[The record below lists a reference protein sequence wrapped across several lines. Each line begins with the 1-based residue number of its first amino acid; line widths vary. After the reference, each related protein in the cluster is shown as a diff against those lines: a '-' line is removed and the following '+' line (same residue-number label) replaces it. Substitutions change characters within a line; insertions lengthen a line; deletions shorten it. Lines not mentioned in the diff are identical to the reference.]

1 MIDKCKENY
10 HVLEETTSLDIRN
23 EFRNN
28 VSNIRCTINGLESI
42 KRYCREDSLDNIEN
56 DYISFIQKQYYKDKT
71 NPTKKYTSLQD
82 INFNVRLNLKTEN
95 PLSKEHNFVIQ
106 FLNDFKNKNKHFR
119 YKKRISFLTVDK
131 LFRIDLSVVKSTRFR
146 NGKYDFQKTFKKAN
160 ILNNYEEYE
169 VEIEYI
175 GWKKDVGN
183 EEIDKLY
190 NHFNEFFIPGK
201 NKVVLGNIYD
211 PLNLGIKIFDDTDE
225 DYNVPFNEDYKY
237 TDNTIIE
244 DSDKIKHY
252 EDMVG
257 KYMKI
262 KDSYFNNVLQDKKLR
277 DSIKEYSKR
286 GINVMIVKEI
296 VEYSESGIEAIIE
309 MIEPIGEYKT
319 LSVPIEYLYNIPTFT
334 PDDIYMNEIDDG
346 YFNDELPSKLP
357 DEGKDAVYKEIIK
370 KVSEI
375 LETHVMI

>member
-1 MIDKCKENY
+1 M
-10 HVLEETTSLDIRN
+10 
-23 EFRNN
+23 
-28 VSNIRCTINGLESI
+28 
-42 KRYCREDSLDNIEN
+42 
-56 DYISFIQKQYYKDKT
+56 
-71 NPTKKYTSLQD
+71 
-82 INFNVRLNLKTEN
+82 
-95 PLSKEHNFVIQ
+95 
-106 FLNDFKNKNKHFR
+106 
-119 YKKRISFLTVDK
+119 
-131 LFRIDLSVVKSTRFR
+131 
-146 NGKYDFQKTFKKAN
+146 
-160 ILNNYEEYE
+160 
-169 VEIEYI
+169 
-175 GWKKDVGN
+175 
-183 EEIDKLY
+183 
-190 NHFNEFFIPGK
+190 
-201 NKVVLGNIYD
+201 
-211 PLNLGIKIFDDTDE
+211 NLGIKIFDDTDE

-357 DEGKDAVYKEIIK
+357 MKEKMLYIK
-370 KVSEI
+370 K
-375 LETHVMI
+375 LLKRYRNFRNACMI

>member
-1 MIDKCKENY
+1 MRI
-10 HVLEETTSLDIRN
+10 
-23 EFRNN
+23 
-28 VSNIRCTINGLESI
+28 INTQIILLL
-42 KRYCREDSLDNIEN
+42 K
-56 DYISFIQKQYYKDKT
+56 IQ
-71 NPTKKYTSLQD
+71 
-82 INFNVRLNLKTEN
+82 
-95 PLSKEHNFVIQ
+95 
-106 FLNDFKNKNKHFR
+106 
-119 YKKRISFLTVDK
+119 
-131 LFRIDLSVVKSTRFR
+131 
-146 NGKYDFQKTFKKAN
+146 
-160 ILNNYEEYE
+160 
-169 VEIEYI
+169 
-175 GWKKDVGN
+175 
-183 EEIDKLY
+183 
-190 NHFNEFFIPGK
+190 
-201 NKVVLGNIYD
+201 
-211 PLNLGIKIFDDTDE
+211 
-225 DYNVPFNEDYKY
+225 
-237 TDNTIIE
+237 
-244 DSDKIKHY
+244 DKIKHY

-375 LETHVMI
+375 LETHVIDLTKIIYNNEKLLSYNTKEIIINII